1 MLLKKSPKIW
11 TTRSNNSHP
20 LFIPHRAV
28 PLIISFIAPNT
39 CSSNENINANSK
51 VLRVCASSLFFLLHC
66 SFPFQTLIPQ
76 LGFNMVIIAKKTRA
90 GIFKKLFN
98 GTLPS
103 TISSPLPLHLH
114 PTPTPSGPTNA
125 PHTRNRAVS
134 QHQNQP
140 PLLQK
145 AENI

>member
-66 SFPFQTLIPQ
+66 SFLFQTLIPQ

-103 TISSPLPLHLH
+103 TISSPTL
-114 PTPTPSGPTNA
+114 TPTPHTYTLWTHQRT
-125 PHTRNRAVS
+125 PHT
-134 QHQNQP
+134 
-140 PLLQK
+140 
-145 AENI
+145 